1 MAPNVHGLVEQWV
14 DRTPD
19 AVAVTD
25 PSTGVSLSYA
35 ELWDRS
41 GAIAAG
47 CRPGDIVAVRLPRS
61 VDLVVTL
68 LGILRAGAAYLPLDA
83 QAPQSRVETIL
94 ADSGAVALRPAELP
108 VGPAVPVS
116 GEEPCYVMY
125 TSGSTGTP
133 KGVVVP
139 HRAVA
144 RLVTRSHHC
153 VIAPGDRCAHASNP
167 AFDASTF
174 EIWGALAA
182 GATVV
187 ITPSVLELTIDEW
200 ALSVREQRLD
210 TMFLTTSLFHLV
222 ARTRPDAFGSLANL
236 VVGGEQLS
244 LDAVRAVLDAGGPG
258 RLVNGYGPTEAT
270 TFAAYFD
277 CTPSSLAGLSRVPVG
292 FPLPDTTLAV
302 LDDTLRPVPPGS
314 TGELCIGGPG
324 VALGYLGRP
333 SVSFADDPLT
343 GSRLYRTGDLARQ
356 LRTGAMELLG
366 RLDRQVKLRGFRIEL
381 EEIERAVLDCAP
393 CDEAVVEKIGDG
405 PTAFLAAF
413 VSPTDVDVEALAAR
427 LATRL
432 PAYML
437 PARWFMLDELPF
449 GPTGKLDRTQLRAM
463 ATPQLDAEPKAAE
476 DDPPGPGHALREIW
490 RDVLGVP
497 AVHLSD
503 NFLDLGG
510 NSLLAVQVATRIR
523 HRLNVRVE
531 PADVLLADSCAEL
544 SRRLS

>member
-25 PSTGVSLSYA
+25 PSTGVCLSYA
-35 ELWDRS
+35 ELWARS

-47 CRPGDIVAVRLPRS
+47 CRPGDLIALRLPRS
-61 VDLVVTL
+61 TDLVVAQ
-68 LGILRAGAAYLPLDA
+68 LGVLRAGAAYLPIDA
-83 QAPQSRVETIL
+83 QAPQSRVDTIL
-94 ADSGAVALRPAELP
+94 ADSGAVELQAAELP
-108 VGPAVPVS
+108 VPPAVPVS
-116 GEEPCYVMY
+116 GEDPCYVMY

-133 KGVVVP
+133 KGVVIP
-139 HRAVA
+139 HRAVV

-153 VIAPGDRCAHASNP
+153 VIAPGDRCAHAANP

-174 EIWGALAA
+174 EVWGALAA
-182 GATVV
+182 GATLV
-187 ITPSVLELTIDEW
+187 IMPSVLDLTIDEW
-200 ALSVREQRLD
+200 AIAVRAQRLD

-302 LDDTLRPVPPGS
+302 LDDTRQPVPPGT

-324 VALGYLGRP
+324 VALGYLGRT
-333 SVSFADDPLT
+333 SVSFTDDPLT
-343 GSRLYRTGDLARQ
+343 GSFLYRTGDLARQ
-356 LRTGAMELLG
+356 LRTGAIELLG
-366 RLDRQVKLRGFRIEL
+366 RVDRQVKLRGFRIEL
-381 EEIERAVLDCAP
+381 EEIERALLASAP
-393 CDEAVVEKIGDG
+393 LAEAAVEKIGDG

-413 VSPTDVDVEALAAR
+413 VSPATVDIDSLSAR
-427 LATRL
+427 LALDL

-437 PARWFMLDELPF
+437 PARWITLDELPF
-449 GPTGKLDRTQLRAM
+449 GPTGKLDRARLRAM
-463 ATPQLDAEPKAAE
+463 AESAQTSAAGV
-476 DDPPGPGHALREIW
+476 DHPGHAVLEICREVLR
-490 RDVLGVP
+490 VP
-497 AVHLSD
+497 AVRPSD

-523 HRLNVRVE
+523 HRLHVRVE
-531 PADVLLADSCAEL
+531 PADVLLADSCGEL
-544 SRRLS
+544 ARRLA

>member
-1 MAPNVHGLVEQWV
+1 MALSVHGLVEQWV
-14 DRTPD
+14 GRTPD

-35 ELWDRS
+35 ELWHRA
-41 GAIAAG
+41 GLIAAS
-47 CRPGDIVAVRLPRS
+47 PGDIVAVRLPRS
-61 VDLVVTL
+61 VELVVAL

-83 QAPQSRVETIL
+83 QAPQSRVEAIL
-94 ADSGAVALRPAELP
+94 ADSGAVELVAAELP
-108 VGPAVPVS
+108 LAPAVSAS
-116 GEEPCYVMY
+116 GEDPCYVMY

-139 HRAVA
+139 HRAVV
-144 RLVTRSHHC
+144 RLATRSHYC
-153 VIAPGDRCAHASNP
+153 VIAPGDRCAHGANP

-174 EIWGALAA
+174 EIWGTLAA

-187 ITPSVLELTIDEW
+187 IMPSVLELTIDDW
-200 ALSVREQRLD
+200 AAAVREQRID

-222 ARTRPDAFGSLANL
+222 ARERPDAFGSLANL

-244 LDAVRAVLDAGGPG
+244 LDAVRSVLDAGGPG
-258 RLVNGYGPTEAT
+258 RLVNGYGPTETT

-292 FPLPDTTLAV
+292 FPLQDTTLAV
-302 LDDTLRPVPPGS
+302 LDDALLPVPPGS
-314 TGELCIGGPG
+314 PGELCVGGPG
-324 VALGYLGRP
+324 VALGYLG
-333 SVSFADDPLT
+333 VSSDRFTTDPLT

-356 LRTGAMELLG
+356 LRTGAIEVLG
-366 RLDRQVKLRGFRIEL
+366 RLDRQIKLRGFRIEL
-381 EEIERAVLDCAP
+381 EEIERAVLAAGR

-405 PTAFLAAF
+405 PAAFLAAF
-413 VSPTDVDVEALAAR
+413 VSPASVDTSALATE
-427 LATRL
+427 LAGRL

-437 PARWFMLDELPF
+437 PARWIALAEMPF
-449 GPTGKLDRTQLRAM
+449 GPTGKLDRAHLRAS
-463 ATPQLDAEPKAAE
+463 AAPDIGSE
-476 DDPPGPGHALREIW
+476 LAGSGSDELGLALRDIW

-497 AVHLSD
+497 TVLATD

-510 NSLLAVQVATRIR
+510 NSLTAVQVATRIR
-523 HRLNVRVE
+523 HRLNVPVE
-531 PADVLLADSCAEL
+531 PADVLFADSFADL